1 VSWGHNRVISPAAL
15 IRLPPNAAIAACGAY
30 QDWTIWAVS
39 QWAQAI
45 NRHRDLKI
53 VACDQASADAARIQ
67 VNYVAVN
74 DTFAWAYMDT
84 RVIEVHTGAVQNN
97 AAFGSLMLHEVGHLW
112 GVCDQHSMIVAT
124 SQGMPSWNYFCDP
137 NYRSPQPDPNAVMGL
152 AVGRQKLTWDDKEA
166 IRRLATRPEIP
177 ANAAWQQWLEAPS
190 RDADR
195 DGVRND
201 QDVCP
206 GSVPSLYSGVFEG
219 VAAVDARGCNAGQV
233 SEQSGKYVAPF
244 DARQIQI
251 LRSNRDLVERLTEL
265 KIPVLLVLTNGAC
278 EGPCAEVMT
287 RAKAYAAESDGS
299 YAVATFDARE
309 IPQYAASLR
318 ATAPGAP
325 SDPGVFAMMT
335 QWDGEPRRVAR
346 SFSESAGAARFESA
360 RVAVEKIRQ

>member
-1 VSWGHNRVISPAAL
+1 
-15 IRLPPNAAIAACGAY
+15 
-30 QDWTIWAVS
+30 
-39 QWAQAI
+39 
-45 NRHRDLKI
+45 
-53 VACDQASADAARIQ
+53 
-67 VNYVAVN
+67 
-74 DTFAWAYMDT
+74 
-84 RVIEVHTGAVQNN
+84 
-97 AAFGSLMLHEVGHLW
+97 
-112 GVCDQHSMIVAT
+112 
-124 SQGMPSWNYFCDP
+124 
-137 NYRSPQPDPNAVMGL
+137 
-152 AVGRQKLTWDDKEA
+152 
-166 IRRLATRPEIP
+166 
-177 ANAAWQQWLEAPS
+177 
-190 RDADR
+190 
-195 DGVRND
+195 
-201 QDVCP
+201 
-206 GSVPSLYSGVFEG
+206 
-219 VAAVDARGCNAGQV
+219 VDARGCNAGQV